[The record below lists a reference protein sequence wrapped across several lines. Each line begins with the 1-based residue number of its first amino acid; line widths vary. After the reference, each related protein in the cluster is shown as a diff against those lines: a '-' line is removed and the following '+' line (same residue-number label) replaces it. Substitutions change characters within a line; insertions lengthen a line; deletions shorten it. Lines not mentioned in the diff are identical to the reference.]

1 LKLSPAQNQRFR
13 ALLDG
18 LDARFFPLRNQPHD
32 EGGRRARA
40 IVEEAATSLESLLTK
55 AQVRRLAEIQVRLQG
70 TGALLQD
77 GLAKPMSYEPEQRAQ
92 LTKVIS
98 ETLAATRDL
107 EAQASKGEPREPLE
121 KQYAALKREEL
132 QAVTEILTPAQ
143 QSVWRKAL
151 GRDFDMT
158 RLGRPIY
165 KAPEIVDSNEWL
177 NSEPLTLESL
187 AGCGGF

>member
-1 LKLSPAQNQRFR
+1 
-13 ALLDG
+13 
-18 LDARFFPLRNQPHD
+18 
-32 EGGRRARA
+32 
-40 IVEEAATSLESLLTK
+40 
-55 AQVRRLAEIQVRLQG
+55 
-70 TGALLQD
+70 
-77 GLAKPMSYEPEQRAQ
+77 M
-92 LTKVIS
+92 
-98 ETLAATRDL
+98 
-107 EAQASKGEPREPLE
+107 
-121 KQYAALKREEL
+121 
-132 QAVTEILTPAQ
+132 TEILTPAQ

>member
-1 LKLSPAQNQRFR
+1 VPENAAPASSAAHRLGNACGHGCGSAIDRTILQELKLSPAQNQRFR

-132 QAVTEILTPAQ
+132 EGCDRNPDARSAI
-143 QSVWRKAL
+143 
-151 GRDFDMT
+151 
-158 RLGRPIY
+158 RLAKGARPR
-165 KAPEIVDSNEWL
+165 L
-177 NSEPLTLESL
+177 
-187 AGCGGF
+187 